1 MADFYVPPEWVN
13 LPPPEL
19 PDVDPDRIEGL
30 QNGFLAATQQAL
42 HTAPDAF
49 YRTIGKDAVEGVPA
63 LQERLSELRDAAL
76 AQAKDD
82 NERAALA
89 PRLDANLT
97 YIQGGIDRHV
107 AAQKLLRNQQI
118 AEQRQVLNLRLAEL
132 EHGDDSI
139 LPSIAE
145 ANASVAGSL
154 ARMRG
159 EPEEPA
165 MLAARSAV
173 WRNAIDQRL
182 ANGQSASA
190 LDLFGRVQNQ
200 LVPADQRTLEVPI
213 QTARTDVATD
223 QWIAR
228 EAGRP
233 GEPLVARVQADAE
246 LAPAA
251 KAVVLAKVE
260 ADNSAREAARV
271 AKLKGLDD
279 KLQA

>member
-1 MADFYVPPEWVN
+1 MAEFVFPSEWGDAPPS
-13 LPPPEL
+13 PF
-19 PDVDPDRIEGL
+19 PDIDSDRIEGL

-49 YRTIGKDAVEGVPA
+49 YRTTGQDAVEGAPA
-63 LQERLSELRDAAL
+63 LQQRLSEMRDGAL

-107 AAQKLLRNQQI
+107 AEQKLLRNQQI

-154 ARMRG
+154 ARIRG

-165 MLAARSAV
+165 VLAACSAV

-182 ANGQSASA
+182 AKGQSASA
-190 LDLFGRVQNQ
+190 LDLFGRVQDQ
-200 LVPADQRTLEVPI
+200 LLSADQRTLEVPI
-213 QTARTDVATD
+213 QAARTDVATD

-228 EAGRP
+228 ETAKP
-233 GEPLVARVQADAE
+233 GEPLITRVQADTGLSPSE
-246 LAPAA
+246 
-251 KAVVLAKVE
+251 KATV
-260 ADNSAREAARV
+260 
-271 AKLKGLDD
+271 
-279 KLQA
+279 